1 MKLTRRDF
9 IKKSAATS
17 GVVLAAGTAVHAMA
31 DKPKTSAMAEATA
44 QPKAPGQGEWV
55 ATTCQGC
62 TSWCSAEA
70 LVQDGR
76 VVKVRGNQNSKS
88 AEGYLCSRGHLSIG
102 QMYDPDRIKVPMKR
116 TNPKDLAICGGVLT
130 DKALLLAGQATHI
143 TEEKKGISIADA
155 QQMIREAQERVRLR
169 KAEGKVVDA
178 DPAGE

>member
-44 QPKAPGQGEWV
+44 QSKSLGPGEWV

-70 LVQDGR
+70 FVQDGR
-76 VVKVRGNQNSKS
+76 VIKARGNQ
-88 AEGYLCSRGHLSIG
+88 H
-102 QMYDPDRIKVPMKR
+102 
-116 TNPKDLAICGGVLT
+116 
-130 DKALLLAGQATHI
+130 
-143 TEEKKGISIADA
+143 
-155 QQMIREAQERVRLR
+155 
-169 KAEGKVVDA
+169 
-178 DPAGE
+178 